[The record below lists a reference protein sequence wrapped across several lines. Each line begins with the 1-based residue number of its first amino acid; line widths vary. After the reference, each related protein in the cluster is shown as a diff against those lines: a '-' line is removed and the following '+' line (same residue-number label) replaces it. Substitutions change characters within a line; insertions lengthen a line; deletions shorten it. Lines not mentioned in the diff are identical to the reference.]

1 MDKTEPAR
9 VLHNQG
15 AMLPSEPPASRSSLR
30 RPRVLLV
37 DDDPG
42 VIRGL
47 WRVIRHHRPEFQV
60 NTAAGATQAIE
71 ALSGLDYDV
80 VVTDL
85 QMPGGGGRAV
95 LNALVEHYP
104 ETARVVHS
112 SQLESGDTSYVEH
125 TAHVV
130 LAKPARDSEI
140 IDAMERALQC
150 VADERRRA
158 SSV

>member
-1 MDKTEPAR
+1 
-9 VLHNQG
+9 
-15 AMLPSEPPASRSSLR
+15 
-30 RPRVLLV
+30 LLV

-47 WRVIRHHRPEFQV
+47 WRIIRHHRPEFLV

-95 LNALVEHYP
+95 LNALAAHYP

-112 SQLESGDTSYVEH
+112 SQLESGDTSYVER

-130 LAKPARDSEI
+130 LAKPAREAALI
-140 IDAMERALQC
+140 EAIEVAMQR
-150 VADERRRA
+150 VAEERR
-158 SSV
+158 SVGSG